1 LAAHISSY
9 PGLRVPGCWNGFE
22 LATRA
27 ILGQQ
32 TGTERANALAGR
44 MVRAFGQPFCPAKG
58 LTHLFPTSEVLANSD
73 LESIGLPRPQ
83 ADAIRALVRAV
94 RNGQIASKKWWTPMP
109 FSCGSQKFPELENRQ
124 HNGWPHATFGSR
136 TRFHPLIAILRAR
149 SRWAVPVNLSIAR
162 WLGARGELTR
172 PYISGPS
179 PVKSGRSEMQP
190 LPEPRKQ
197 AAAVK
202 IQPRVAVIVR
212 RASQQ

>member
-44 MVRAFGQPFCPAKG
+44 MVSAFGQPFCPAKG

-94 RNGQIASKKWWTPMP
+94 RNGQISFEKVVDSNALLMRLAEIPGTGESTAQWVAIRNLREPDAFPSADRNLARALALGSSSEFEHRSLAWRPWRAYAAIYLWTFAGEIGALGNAAS
-109 FSCGSQKFPELENRQ
+109 
-124 HNGWPHATFGSR
+124 
-136 TRFHPLIAILRAR
+136 
-149 SRWAVPVNLSIAR
+149 
-162 WLGARGELTR
+162 
-172 PYISGPS
+172 SGT
-179 PVKSGRSEMQP
+179 KE
-190 LPEPRKQ
+190 
-197 AAAVK
+197 AAGVK
-202 IQPRVAVIVR
+202 IQPRVAVTVR